1 MTTREV
7 ARAKVMVG
15 GQGGKRVRRDAR
27 GTCETTG
34 KEEEKKE
41 EDCRCFY
48 EQLSFGILR
57 ETKVRNKE

>member
-1 MTTREV
+1 
-7 ARAKVMVG
+7 MVG

>member
-1 MTTREV
+1 
-7 ARAKVMVG
+7 MVG

-41 EDCRCFY
+41 DCRCFY